1 MYEHIPDELKNL
13 KNWVCWQGVPDKNAH
28 SGVTKIPINPKTGRE
43 AKSDNPET
51 WADFDTAERVSRD
64 YAGIGFMFGGSGYF
78 GVDLDKVKK
87 ELDACEDGD
96 FDNIVGEFIH
106 ALDSYTEYSQS
117 ATGIHIICKG
127 KLPKGGRK
135 KDRVEM
141 YDSGRFFVMTGANIS
156 DCVTIPDR
164 TEEIKPLHAK
174 YLGSVADC
182 EEPDN
187 QLRLSEIPE
196 IPEIPNNPGLS
207 VQEILAKAI
216 RNEKFAKLYSGDF
229 SAYHSQSEADMAFC
243 SMLAFWCAK
252 DRSKMDEIY
261 RSSGLM
267 RPKWDRKQSGSTYG
281 TLTIQKAVDTCKDCY
296 NPGSGV
302 TIPDRSLTIG
312 GGSAPGDPNRETP
325 TAKARPVGKM
335 YKFDDTG
342 NAKRLFDMY
351 GDIFRYFYTEH
362 KYLYYINGKWHFDN
376 IGYER
381 RIADAVINAMEQ
393 DVNLYADDEKIL
405 KQFQKHVTKSRN
417 FIPKTNMLKEAQHY
431 APVLPEML
439 DRNKTIIGVRNG
451 ILDLRTGKLKP
462 HDKHAFLT
470 KQIALDYDP
479 DAQKPALWLK
489 FLDDIFQGDQELIRY
504 IQKAIG
510 YSLTGST
517 QEQCAFFL
525 YGTGNNG
532 KSTFLELIRSIMGDY
547 ANNIQPET
555 IMVKQKAGNSQTSD
569 IARLKGARMVTSSE
583 TNENVRLNEA
593 LLKQMTGGD
602 IMTVRKLYCEEF
614 EFSPEFKIW
623 MATNHKPVIRG
634 TDTGIWRRVHMIPF
648 NACIPANK
656 VDKRLKYKLAKET
669 GQIFKW
675 MVDGCLLWQEEGLD
689 MPKVVYDAVKEYRR
703 EMDVIG
709 TFLNAC
715 CMVGSGSVKASQ
727 LYAVYAKWCQENG
740 EYCFPNSKFGKEI
753 SKNFTKVKKKDSNY
767 YQGLELISDYTPLT
781 VGH

>member
-1 MYEHIPDELKNL
+1 MYEYIPDELKKL
-13 KNWVCWQGVPDKNAH
+13 KNWVCWKGVPDKNAH
-28 SGVTKIPINPKTGRE
+28 SGVTKIPIDPKDGHE
-43 AKSDNPET
+43 AKSDKPET
-51 WADFDTAERVSRD
+51 WTDFDTAERVSRD
-64 YAGIGFMFGGSGYF
+64 FAGIGFMFGGSGYF
-78 GVDLDKVKK
+78 GVDLDDMD
-87 ELDACEDGD
+87 DALKSCADGD
-96 FDNIVGEFIH
+96 FNNIVGEFMTT
-106 ALDSYTEYSQS
+106 LDSYTEWSQS
-117 ATGIHIICKG
+117 AKGIHIICKG
-127 KLPKGGRK
+127 KLPPGGRRN
-135 KDRVEM
+135 DDIGVEM
-141 YDSGRFFVMTGANIS
+141 YDTGRFFVMTGNPIS
-156 DCVTIPDR
+156 NCVTIPDR
-164 TEEIKPLHAK
+164 TEEIKTLHAK
-174 YLGSVADC
+174 YLKSADDK
-182 EEPDN
+182 PDN
-187 QLRLSEIPE
+187 QLRLLEIPD
-196 IPEIPNNPGLS
+196 IPDNPDLT
-207 VQEILAKAI
+207 VQEIIAKAM
-216 RNEKFAKLYSGDF
+216 RNEKFANLYSGDF
-229 SAYHSQSEADMAFC
+229 SAYPSQSEADMAFC
-243 SMLAFWCAK
+243 SMLAFWCTK
-252 DRSKMDEIY
+252 DRSKMDQIY

-281 TLTIQKAVDTCKDCY
+281 ALTLQKAIDTCKDCY

-312 GGSAPGDPNRETP
+312 GGSVSSDPETP
-325 TAKARPVGKM
+325 AAKSRPTGKM

-342 NAKRLFDMY
+342 NAERLFDMY
-351 GDIFRYFYTEH
+351 GEIFRYFYTEH
-362 KYLYYINGKWHFDN
+362 KYLYYLNGKWHFDN

-381 RIADAVINAMEQ
+381 RIADAVIHAMEQ

-417 FIPKTNMLKEAQHY
+417 FIPKSNMLKEAQHY

-451 ILDLRTGKLKP
+451 ILDLRTGKLKL
-462 HDKHAFLT
+462 HDKNAFLT
-470 KQIALDYDP
+470 KQIALDYHP
-479 DAQKPALWLK
+479 DAPKPVLWLK

-555 IMVKQKAGNSQTSD
+555 IMVKQKAGNAQTSD

-656 VDKRLKYKLAKET
+656 VDKRLKFKLARES

-675 MVDGCLLWQEEGLD
+675 MADGCLLWQEEGLD

-715 CMVGSGSVKASQ
+715 CTTGSGAVKASQ

-753 SKNFTKVKKKDSNY
+753 SKNFKKVKKKDSNY

>member
-1 MYEHIPDELKNL
+1 MYEFIPKELKKL
-13 KNWVCWQGVPDKNAH
+13 KNWVCWQGVPNKDGH
-28 SGVTKIPINPKTGRE
+28 ITKVPINPNDGHKAE
-43 AKSDNPET
+43 SNNPET

-78 GVDLDKVKK
+78 GVDLDDMDDALK
-87 ELDACEDGD
+87 ACENGD
-96 FDNIVGEFIH
+96 FDNIIGEFVN
-106 ALDSYTEYSQS
+106 ALDSYTEWSQS
-117 ATGIHIICKG
+117 AKGIHIICKG
-127 KLPKGGRK
+127 KLPPGGRRK
-135 KDRVEM
+135 KPVEM
-141 YDSGRFFVMTGANIS
+141 YDSGRFFVMSGNAIS

-174 YLGSVADC
+174 YLGAAENC

-196 IPEIPNNPGLS
+196 IPEIHDNPGLT
-207 VQEILAKAI
+207 VQEIIAKAMQ
-216 RNEKFAKLYSGDF
+216 NEKFAKLYSGDF
-229 SAYHSQSEADMAFC
+229 SAYPSQSEADMAFC

-281 TLTIQKAVDTCKDCY
+281 ALTLQKAADTCTECY
-296 NPGSGV
+296 KPGNAGM
-302 TIPDRSLTIG
+302 TITDRSLTIG
-312 GGSAPGDPNRETP
+312 GKSAPSDPNPEMP
-325 TAKARPVGKM
+325 SAKARPAGKM

-342 NAKRLFDMY
+342 NAERLFDMY
-351 GDIFRYFYTEH
+351 GEIFRYFYTEH

-381 RIADAVINAMEQ
+381 RIADAVINAMEN

-462 HDKHAFLT
+462 HDKNAFLT
-470 KQIALDYDP
+470 KQIALDYHP
-479 DAQKPALWLK
+479 DAPKPALWLK
-489 FLDDIFQGDQELIRY
+489 FLDDIFQSDQELIRY

-555 IMVKQKAGNSQTSD
+555 IMVKQKAGNAQTSD

-656 VDKRLKYKLAKET
+656 VDKRLKYKLAKES

-675 MVDGCLLWQEEGLD
+675 MADGCLLWQEEGLE

-709 TFLNAC
+709 TFLSAC
-715 CMVGSGSVKASQ
+715 CTTGSGEVKASQ
-727 LYAVYAKWCQENG
+727 LYAVYAKWCSENG
-740 EYCFPNSKFGKEI
+740 EYCFPNSKFGQEI
-753 SKNFTKVKKKDSNY
+753 SKNFQKTRKKDAVY
-767 YQGLELISDYTPLT
+767 YTGLSLHEEYKTITI
-781 VGH
+781 G